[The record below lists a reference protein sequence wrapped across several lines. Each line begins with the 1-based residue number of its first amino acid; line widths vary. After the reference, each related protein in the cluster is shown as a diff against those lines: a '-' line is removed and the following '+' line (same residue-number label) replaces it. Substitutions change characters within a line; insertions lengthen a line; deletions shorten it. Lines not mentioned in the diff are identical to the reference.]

1 MKMPRRNIFPG
12 LLKPRA
18 DIFGLH
24 VQTILGEAIETSEA
38 KRKRIETV
46 EKGVI
51 SAFKAASAHLGA
63 DEARRL
69 FKEVIRKPKRG
80 KGKWLASNRDFILL
94 REFDGRK
101 EGESI
106 AELAKRLHAAKELKL
121 GSTSGA
127 IAAQI
132 RKLRDAREKSER
144 EAKKQARYWR
154 MATRHEK
161 TLLTALNEK

>member
-1 MKMPRRNIFPG
+1 MKMPRRNIFPD

-18 DIFGLH
+18 DIFGLP
-24 VQTILGEAIETSEA
+24 VQTILGQAIETPEA

-51 SAFKAASAHLGA
+51 SAFKAASVHLGV
-63 DEARRL
+63 DEARQL

-80 KGKWLASNRDFILL
+80 KGKWLAANRDFVLL
-94 REFDGRK
+94 REFDWRK
-101 EGESI
+101 ERESI

-121 GSTSGA
+121 GSTPGA

-144 EAKKQARYWR
+144 KAKKQARYWR

-161 TLLTALNEK
+161 TLLATLNDK